1 MTPFLVMPSHATM
14 EEALIVV
21 DKLGRPGDRGI
32 EHTVPA
38 LRAFDFHVQLVQAVH
53 K

>member
-1 MTPFLVMPSHATM
+1 MTPFLDMPSHATM

-21 DKLGRPGDRGI
+21 DRLGHPGDRVI